1 MVRLSM
7 GAVLGLLRSVVGKRF
22 PFKLVYSNEYWMF
35 DTGKHVFPLQKYR
48 LVYENLLSMGAR
60 RDDFLRPR
68 PAPDEDVLLVH
79 TARYL
84 NHLKA
89 GTLKPDEIRTLELR
103 FSPELVRFALLSVGG
118 TVLAALRAAESGMA
132 FHIGGGFH
140 HAFRDHG
147 EGFCVLND
155 VAVATEKMIEEKRA
169 RKVMIVDCDL
179 HHGNGT
185 AAIFADREDV
195 FTFSIHQMD
204 VYPSEKPRGSLD
216 VGLWSG
222 DSEAKYLEELRAHIP
237 RIYREFGPDI
247 VIYLAGADPYE
258 MDQLGGLR
266 LTKKG
271 LRERDRL
278 VIGHARRLRIPVA
291 VVLAG
296 GYARDIEDTV
306 AIHLNTI
313 RVARRIQ
320 RVYP

>member
-1 MVRLSM
+1 M
-7 GAVLGLLRSVVGKRF
+7 GAVLGFLRSVFGKRF

-48 LVYENLLSMGAR
+48 LVYENLLAMGAGR
-60 RDDFLRPR
+60 NDFLRPR

-118 TVLAALRAAESGMA
+118 TVLAAQRALESGMA

-155 VAVATEKMIEEKRA
+155 VAVAAEKMLEEKRA
-169 RKVMIVDCDL
+169 RRVMIVDCDL
-179 HHGNGT
+179 HQGNGT
-185 AAIFADREDV
+185 AAIFAGRDDV

-204 VYPSEKPRGSLD
+204 IYPSDKPRGTLD

-222 DSEAKYLEELRAHIP
+222 ESEAKYLAELQAHIP
-237 RIYREFGPDI
+237 RIYREFGPDL

-258 MDQLGGLR
+258 KDQLGSLR
-266 LTKKG
+266 LTKRG
-271 LRERDRL
+271 LRERDRV
-278 VIGHARRLRIPVA
+278 VIGHARRLHIPVA
-291 VVLAG
+291 AVLAG
-296 GYARDIEDTV
+296 GYARDIGDTV

-320 RVYP
+320 RTYP